1 MTTKR
6 KPGPAGF
13 VFAGAGAGAA
23 AGISQAAPADMAGL
37 RRPPVGSLES
47 GERKRSIDRIERLS
61 SALDALSATL
71 PGGGAA

>member
-13 VFAGAGAGAA
+13 VFAGAGAA

-37 RRPPVGSLES
+37 HRPPVGTVER
-47 GERKRSIDRIERLS
+47 GERKPSIDRIERLS
-61 SALDALSATL
+61 SALDVMPATL